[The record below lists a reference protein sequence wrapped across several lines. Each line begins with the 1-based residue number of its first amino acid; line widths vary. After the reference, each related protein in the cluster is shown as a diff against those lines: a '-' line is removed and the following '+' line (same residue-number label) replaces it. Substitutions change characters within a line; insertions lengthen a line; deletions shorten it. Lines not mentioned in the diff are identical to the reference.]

1 MLPGVTYYLSTY
13 YKRHEL
19 VFRIGVFT
27 SAANASGAFGG
38 LLASGLLKLPQIKG
52 LRKGRWRNI
61 FFVEG
66 MATIVLGLA
75 GFFLLPGPAKRTKF
89 LNERERM
96 IAIQRL
102 VNDDEGGNTAV
113 CSTPKINIL
122 RH

>member
-1 MLPGVTYYLSTY
+1 MYVDITFIIHALTL
-13 YKRHEL
+13 
-19 VFRIGVFT
+19 I
-27 SAANASGAFGG
+27 
-38 LLASGLLKLPQIKG
+38 LASV
-52 LRKGRWRNI
+52 
-61 FFVEG
+61 FVEG